1 MRGAAVRVP
10 PFVGLVVV
18 WVLLMGDLSVA
29 NVLGGALV
37 AGLVVGLV
45 PLRPPVG
52 GHRVH
57 LLAVARLTGFVGWS
71 LVTSSWAVLVT
82 TVAPTPERLRAG
94 IVRVELPATASSWVT
109 TLVANSISLTPGTL
123 TLSATLDPPLLD
135 VHVLG
140 LGDLD
145 DFRAEV
151 LDLHRRVDA
160 AFTPTTDGRP

>member
-1 MRGAAVRVP
+1 VSGLAVRVP

-18 WVLLMGDLSVA
+18 WVLLVGEVTVG
-29 NVLGGALV
+29 NVVGGIVV

-45 PLRPPVG
+45 PLRPPRT

-57 LLAVARLTGFVGWS
+57 VAAVVRLVGFVGWS
-71 LVTSSWAVLVT
+71 LITSVWAVLVT
-82 TVAPTPERLRAG
+82 TLAPTPERLRAG
-94 IVRVELPATASSWVT
+94 IVRVELPASASEWVT
-109 TLVANSISLTPGTL
+109 TVVANSITLTPGTL
-123 TLSATLDPPLLD
+123 TLSATLDPPVLY

-145 DFRAEV
+145 EFRSEV

-160 AFTPTTDGRP
+160 AFTPTGASR